1 MQVIRVQW
9 DKQTLKQEAH
19 LLHVIHEYSILSV
32 LCDWLF
38 GIFMVC
44 WVKRVPRS
52 WGAIKEHTRSQLSFK
67 QKEMFACWSWKSA
80 ADCRVSCFPEPSE
93 RRDGGWE
100 AGVGATPNRRV
111 PAGNHSRHRSWQP
124 HHRTPQTEGKGEQT
138 LRVTCF
144 TGAVITALQTYLLAC
159 LPTPR
164 PSPISQ
170 LRPDVCVQDS
180 G

>member
-1 MQVIRVQW
+1 MQSRQ
-9 DKQTLKQEAH
+9 H
-19 LLHVIHEYSILSV
+19 S
-32 LCDWLF
+32 
-38 GIFMVC
+38 
-44 WVKRVPRS
+44 
-52 WGAIKEHTRSQLSFK
+52 RSQLSFK
-67 QKEMFACWSWKSA
+67 QKEMFACWSRKSA

-100 AGVGATPNRRV
+100 AGVGATPNGRV
-111 PAGNHSRHRSWQP
+111 PAGNHSRHRSRQP

-144 TGAVITALQTYLLAC
+144 TGAVISSYYCTADLFTR
-159 LPTPR
+159 LPSYPR

-180 G
+180 GWKDDIYFTSKHQHCINNTKQRLKRLAVASSPLRQPFYAFLFYFEEE